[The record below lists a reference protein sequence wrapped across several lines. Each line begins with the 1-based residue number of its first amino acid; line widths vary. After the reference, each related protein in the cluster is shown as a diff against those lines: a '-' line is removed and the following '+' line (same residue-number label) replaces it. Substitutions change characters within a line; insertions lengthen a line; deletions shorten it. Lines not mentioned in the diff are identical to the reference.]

1 MNTSTPPE
9 GCATSADTDANADAD
24 APDSVPTAGR
34 GAARQREVQIR
45 TTETASEDSNTSLSS
60 PLQRSRSVRSHQERW
75 GGRAADELIPAIVL
89 LNAAFDAMKEVV
101 DVYAVTESEEQAQ
114 MSASGGG
121 GRGG

>member
-34 GAARQREVQIR
+34 DAARQREVQIR

-60 PLQRSRSVRSHQERW
+60 PLQKV
-75 GGRAADELIPAIVL
+75 
-89 LNAAFDAMKEVV
+89 EVS
-101 DVYAVTESEEQAQ
+101 TESPREV
-114 MSASGGG
+114 
-121 GRGG
+121 GRESC